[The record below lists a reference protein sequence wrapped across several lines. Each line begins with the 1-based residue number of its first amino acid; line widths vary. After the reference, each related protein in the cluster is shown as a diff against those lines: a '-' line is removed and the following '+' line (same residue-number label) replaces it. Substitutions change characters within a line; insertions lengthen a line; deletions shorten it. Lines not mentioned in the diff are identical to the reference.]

1 MESLHTIVY
10 MYGYIR
16 PTSIILVL
24 DLFDILTKIVQSG
37 GGAGVAAERP
47 RTDLTEASNQTPTGR
62 NG

>member
-37 GGAGVAAERP
+37 GGAGVAA
-47 RTDLTEASNQTPTGR
+47 
-62 NG
+62 